1 MKLFVDEEN
10 IALLTLQTNKYAA
23 DFIQANAQK
32 IGEHSRFSKC
42 PKDGIKTNK
51 MLGFIARTYYMHI
64 IEKDLITSYWSID
77 SVIATPFPEW
87 SCLEM
92 SLRIFLP
99 FFIAVTIVNMQP
111 EWTA

>member
-64 IEKDLITSYWSID
+64 IEKDLITSYCSID
-77 SVIATPFPEW
+77 SVIATPFPRMV
-87 SCLEM
+87 M
-92 SLRIFLP
+92 SRNEFENIFAFLHCCDNSQY
-99 FFIAVTIVNMQP
+99 AT
-111 EWTA
+111 